1 MSVLAQPMTTLVG
14 DPVFV
19 SDGERFVPTEAAIG
33 PWSADALQGSA
44 TAALLVR
51 ALQAHEANQGREA
64 ARLSFDFWRP
74 ASRAPITLEFTLLRD
89 GAKARTVV
97 FDMVQDGKSVLR
109 CTALLL
115 RSGQTPA
122 LPAADAFAAVTF
134 APPEEGAPIPA
145 VASRMSP
152 FFAGVDV
159 RMARGQI
166 LEPGPA
172 AAWLRL
178 GRPLVDDEAAS
189 PLAQV
194 ASAADLVAGISQW
207 AHPARLGFVNADLTI
222 NLRRAPRGEWVLVDA
237 LTLAGPMGTGYAVG
251 QLHDRDGP
259 VGQCVSSLL
268 FEARG

>member
-1 MSVLAQPMTTLVG
+1 MAKEQSVTVSSE
-14 DPVFV
+14 PVFV
-19 SDGERFVPTEAAIG
+19 SDGERFMPTVAAVG

-51 ALQAHEANQGREA
+51 ALEAHAASRDREV

-74 ASRAPITLEFTLLRD
+74 AQRSAITLDFTMVRD
-89 GAKARTVV
+89 GAKARTVAIE
-97 FDMVQDGKSVLR
+97 MVQDGKPVLR

-115 RSGQTPA
+115 RRGPMPA
-122 LPAADAFAAVTF
+122 LPAAQTMEAPRFP
-134 APPEEGAPIPA
+134 PPEAGTPVPA
-145 VASRMSP
+145 AASRMSP

-178 GRPLVDDEAAS
+178 GRPLVDAELAS

-207 AHPARLGFVNADLTI
+207 AHPSKLGFVNADLTI
-222 NLRRAPRGEWVLVDA
+222 NLRRAPRGDWMLLDA
-237 LTLAGPMGTGYAVG
+237 VTLPGDLGIGYAVG
-251 QLHDRDGP
+251 QLHDRDGAI
-259 VGQCVSSLL
+259 GQCASSLL

>member
-1 MSVLAQPMTTLVG
+1 
-14 DPVFV
+14 
-19 SDGERFVPTEAAIG
+19 
-33 PWSADALQGSA
+33 
-44 TAALLVR
+44 
-51 ALQAHEANQGREA
+51 
-64 ARLSFDFWRP
+64 
-74 ASRAPITLEFTLLRD
+74 
-89 GAKARTVV
+89 
-97 FDMVQDGKSVLR
+97 MVQDGKSVLR

-122 LPAADAFAAVTF
+122 LPAADAFAAATF

-145 VASRMSP
+145 AASRMSP

-178 GRPLVDDEAAS
+178 GRPLVDAEAAS

-222 NLRRAPRGEWVLVDA
+222 NLRRSRAATGCWWTPSRLRGRWA
-237 LTLAGPMGTGYAVG
+237 RAMPSGSCTTATGRSGSAFPASCSRRAAETG
-251 QLHDRDGP
+251 SG
-259 VGQCVSSLL
+259 
-268 FEARG
+268 

>member
-1 MSVLAQPMTTLVG
+1 
-14 DPVFV
+14 
-19 SDGERFVPTEAAIG
+19 
-33 PWSADALQGSA
+33 
-44 TAALLVR
+44 
-51 ALQAHEANQGREA
+51 
-64 ARLSFDFWRP
+64 
-74 ASRAPITLEFTLLRD
+74 
-89 GAKARTVV
+89 
-97 FDMVQDGKSVLR
+97 MVQDGKSVLR

-122 LPAADAFAAVTF
+122 LPAADAFAAATF

-145 VASRMSP
+145 AASRMSP

-178 GRPLVDDEAAS
+178 GRPLVDAEAAS

-222 NLRRAPRGEWVLVDA
+222 NLRRAPRGDWMLVDA

-251 QLHDRDGP
+251 QLHDRGGP